1 MDNHQ
6 TLASTSGGRCSFC
19 WGRTLLL
26 DQMPGFH
33 LAGAKIEFAISS
45 MVGMILVIVLSHF
58 ICVMYIPL
66 K

>member
-19 WGRTLLL
+19 GGRTLFL

-33 LAGAKIEFAISS
+33 LAGAKIEFADWFHGRNYISY
-45 MVGMILVIVLSHF
+45 
-58 ICVMYIPL
+58 CA
-66 K
+66 